1 MVEKKPIVAVTMGD
15 PAGIGP
21 EVACKALA
29 SRGVRMV
36 CRPLLIGDSDSLTE
50 ALKISKLSLRLNMV
64 QEPSQ
69 ARFQRGVIDIINMGN
84 VDHEQLEV
92 GRPQASAGKAS
103 IEYVEKAVSFALK
116 GEVDA
121 VATAPISKEAIWM
134 AGYRYPGHTE
144 LLAQLTNTREYAM
157 MLYSKKLKVVHVSTH
172 VSLRQAIDLVKK
184 PRIRVAI
191 RLSHQALRS
200 MGYSNPRIAVAGL
213 NPHAGESGIFG
224 DEEIEEIS
232 PAVAEAREEGFE
244 TYGPFPPDTVFYR
257 ALRGEFDCVVAMY
270 HDQGHIPVKSLGFQK
285 GVNVT
290 LGLPIIRTSVDH
302 GTAWDKA
309 AARLGNAD
317 PGSMIEAIKL
327 AAKMAQSKWKPTT

>member
-29 SRGVRMV
+29 SRGVRVV
-36 CRPLLIGDSDSLTE
+36 CRPLLIGDGDSLTE

-103 IEYVEKAVSFALK
+103 IEYVEKAVSLALK